1 MKLKKGDR
9 RRFLK
14 RGAAMAGVALGALRP
29 ASGQRSSAM
38 NPDSISPGKHL
49 PYGLRSRFETT
60 QRDYSKGGGQY
71 QMSGSAGTPLEDLHG
86 IITPSPLHFVI
97 SHGATPPDFDPKEH
111 RVLIQGMVDRPLI
124 FTLEELKR
132 LPSISRICF
141 IECGGNSSYFLSSG
155 RYHNGTGP
163 RTPMEAHGR
172 TSCSEWTGVLLSLL
186 LREAGMQNG
195 ARWLI
200 GEGAEG
206 GWTISIPLESSS
218 EVMVVYGQNGEAIRP
233 EQGYPLRLV
242 CPGFPGDHSVKWLR
256 RVLVTDRPYMSDR
269 DESQAQLRPDGK
281 NRLFKPQMPPK
292 SVITYPAGGLQL
304 PGPGFY
310 EITGLAWSGKGVV
323 TRLEV
328 STNGGRSWKD
338 ARLQDPVLPKAHT
351 RFCLDWNW
359 NGQETV
365 LQSRCTDETGEVQPT
380 IDEMGKVWGATK
392 EEWRE
397 NFRTPTLFNPIQP
410 WRVNRDGTIDNA
422 LFS

>member
-14 RGAAMAGVALGALRP
+14 KGAAMAGVAVGALRP
-29 ASGQRSSAM
+29 ASAQRSSGLS
-38 NPDSISPGKHL
+38 PDSISPGKHL
-49 PYGLRSRFETT
+49 PYGVRSRFETT
-60 QRDYSKGGGQY
+60 ERDYSKGGGQY
-71 QMSGSAGTPLEDLHG
+71 QMSGSAGTPLQDLHG

-111 RVLIQGMVDRPLI
+111 RLLIQGMVDRPLI

-132 LPSISRICF
+132 LPSVSRICF
-141 IECGGNSSYFLSSG
+141 IECGANGSYRLSSG

-163 RTPMEAHGR
+163 RTPRESHGR

-186 LREAGMQNG
+186 LREAGMQDG

-206 GWTISIPLESSS
+206 GWTISIPLEQSA

-256 RVLVTDRPYMSDR
+256 RVLVADQPHMSDR
-269 DESQAQLRPDGK
+269 DEGQSAVRADGK
-281 NRLFKPQMPPK
+281 NRFFKPEMPPK
-292 SVITYPAGGLQL
+292 SVITYPSGAHRLS
-304 PGPGFY
+304 GPGFY
-310 EITGLAWSGKGVV
+310 EITGVAWSGKGVV
-323 TRLEV
+323 SRLEV
-328 STNGGRSWKD
+328 STDGGRTYQD

-359 NGQETV
+359 DGREAV

-380 IDEMGKVWGATK
+380 IDEMAKVWGATK
-392 EEWRE
+392 EEWME
-397 NFRTPTLFNPIQP
+397 NFRTPSLFNPIQP

-422 LFS
+422 LFA